1 MKRTLEEWQQDVQ
14 QLGEEMQDFL
24 QRVMHHKVPDE
35 VIRATNEEHNERIKQ
50 LKAEREA
57 GFL

>member
-24 QRVMHHKVPDE
+24 QQVMHHKVPAE
-35 VIRATNEEHNERIKQ
+35 VVRAKSEEHNQRIKQ
-50 LKAEREA
+50 LKEELEA
-57 GFL
+57 GFR